1 MNLIKLLTN
10 EWQEMTEKLWKCEF
24 IDIDEI
30 KKLSR
35 ETFNIMHEYSNK
47 DYVPKEMCELILE
60 MRWFAWWVADAECTP
75 MHGLCQELGNIVT
88 AVHCHLRGD
97 DEKYN
102 DIEFFLDKL

>member
-1 MNLIKLLTN
+1 MKTIETLTK
-10 EWQEMTEKLWKCEF
+10 EWGEMVESLWKCEF

-75 MHGLCQELGNIVT
+75 MHGLYQELGNIVT
-88 AVHCHLRGD
+88 ALHCHLRGD
-97 DEKYN
+97 DEEYN
-102 DIEFFLDKL
+102 DIEPFLDKL